1 MVIEKMMGDWLN
13 TVNIIK
19 WGIILFAVAA
29 VAVIA
34 VAVVIMAKK
43 KKSSKNKTS
52 NTSNENKTTVNQP
65 VEKKEKPVAD
75 EKLVFIGKCIRAH
88 ITRFDGLYE
97 GVFRYT
103 ENPDDADALIEWKER
118 VNTLS
123 DDDEFVNAFNEKFD
137 FSEGADLTAQAV
149 QLMKC
154 IELSGIKR
162 ADEAVH
168 TVDTGTA
175 KKYVCIDGQIPPKD
189 TQCKV
194 IKPYWVLDEKV
205 IEQGYIMRKG

>member
-34 VAVVIMAKK
+34 VIIVVAAVIMAKK
-43 KKSSKNKTS
+43 KKSSQ
-52 NTSNENKTTVNQP
+52 NKTTVIQP
-65 VEKKEKPVAD
+65 VEKKEKPVTD

-137 FSEGADLTAQAV
+137 FSEGADLTAQAM